1 MKKCTIGW
9 LALYYTG
16 VIGVMANQIARTD
29 RMRTPRSVLVI
40 RVSLMNTYVSLDNVY
55 QLTTPVIKY
64 RTATMAATRMINVVS
79 LIWADFDYS

>member
-1 MKKCTIGW
+1 MIKCTIGW

-16 VIGVMANQIARTD
+16 VTGVMANQIARTD

-40 RVSLMNTYVSLDNVY
+40 RVSLMNMYVSPDNVY

-64 RTATMAATRMINVVS
+64 RTATTAATRTINVVS
-79 LIWADFDYS
+79 